1 MDTQM
6 DTGSRLHGLECHRPG
21 AGEDDPK
28 RCCTSGREDGAQ
40 APRAAFPMFN
50 SSVTGTTDGE
60 GLATFVRDAG
70 ERIVAVICG
79 HTWGGYCET
88 REFWPE
94 ESHRGRD
101 LGTRLP

>member
-1 MDTQM
+1 
-6 DTGSRLHGLECHRPG
+6 
-21 AGEDDPK
+21 
-28 RCCTSGREDGAQ
+28 
-40 APRAAFPMFN
+40 MFN

-60 GLATFVRDAG
+60 GLVTFVRDAG

-101 LGTRLP
+101 LGTRLPRAAEQEARRRGCRQIFLVTFTSQASVFSRSAALKLWRL